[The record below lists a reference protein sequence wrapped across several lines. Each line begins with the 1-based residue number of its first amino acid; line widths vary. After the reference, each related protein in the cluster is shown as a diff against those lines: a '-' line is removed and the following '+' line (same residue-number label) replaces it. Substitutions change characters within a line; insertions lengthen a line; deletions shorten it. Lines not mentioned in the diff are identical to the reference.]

1 VDLDPLQASAE
12 PRTMGISGGGTRLEL
27 REVLVGEV
35 WIASGQS
42 NMHWTFNHAILNGQE
57 ELDQANDAAVR
68 QFTIRKGGV
77 GAGPVGVQGGW
88 HRANRNELLSGGTN
102 GDSALGYFF
111 ARELRRQLGVPV
123 GILNASVGGTPIE
136 FWSNGGWLYQA
147 MVQPMAPYAIAGAI
161 WYQGESNCKKLTGGG
176 YTGMMD
182 AMVRTWRGV
191 WGQGDFPFAYVQI
204 APFTYSGRSTKE
216 APLTR
221 ETLPEFWMA
230 QTGYLKHPKT
240 AMAVIHDTVKQVS
253 DIHPTNK
260 QEVARR
266 LGAMV
271 LSKFYQRDLGVVD
284 SPLFAGFRAEGG
296 RLRVR
301 FEHAQNGLA
310 TRDGNAPTHLEVA
323 GEDGVFHPAT
333 GAIEGSDLW
342 VSSPAV
348 SAPKQVRFAWDEE
361 AISNLMNREG
371 YPVAPFHS
379 AKWPLPLGEE
389 RR

>member
-1 VDLDPLQASAE
+1 
-12 PRTMGISGGGTRLEL
+12 
-27 REVLVGEV
+27 
-35 WIASGQS
+35 
-42 NMHWTFNHAILNGQE
+42 
-57 ELDQANDAAVR
+57 
-68 QFTIRKGGV
+68 
-77 GAGPVGVQGGW
+77 
-88 HRANRNELLSGGTN
+88 
-102 GDSALGYFF
+102 
-111 ARELRRQLGVPV
+111 
-123 GILNASVGGTPIE
+123 
-136 FWSNGGWLYQA
+136 
-147 MVQPMAPYAIAGAI
+147 
-161 WYQGESNCKKLTGGG
+161 
-176 YTGMMD
+176 
-182 AMVRTWRGV
+182 
-191 WGQGDFPFAYVQI
+191 
-204 APFTYSGRSTKE
+204 
-216 APLTR
+216 
-221 ETLPEFWMA
+221 
-230 QTGYLKHPKT
+230 
-240 AMAVIHDTVKQVS
+240 MAVIHDTVKQVS

-310 TRDGNAPTHLEVA
+310 TRDGNAPSHLEVA